1 MLLVLLVAP
10 LDNIEY
16 FTTSDKSLSQGLNS
30 KMQPKKEENF
40 SDYAK
45 TLYSNSLVTGIPEI
59 VISHNWYLRIMRLVV
74 FVCCIVGFI
83 YQSLDFMDLYWKY
96 PTILDIQI
104 TRKGEIMMPALTA
117 CDANGIRLSKY
128 CQSYPCRK
136 VEQEHR
142 FCRCYP
148 EGRYCNKRKLYPH
161 VKIPLRMDDI
171 SQTVFLSQSE
181 RAHMMPQKESFIPS
195 CVMKR
200 PPSMVIN
207 CGNLTVS
214 PACSNRV
221 MEPTACFSIN
231 SLYMKPHEKPR
242 NISVSTVIELALFSP
257 PYEYDPDLMI
267 MYKQLSLHS
276 PYSLSNPFTEGL
288 FLNSEKTYKVYVKQT
303 VKNLLKPPYDTNCFD
318 YLEAWK
324 KNGGKG
330 AMSESDCL
338 QLCKMEIQLK
348 KPGKCLSFNLWYPSN
363 EYRCPTGKR
372 WCEKEGRLLNS
383 SECYNKPGIDLQ
395 SQFED
400 ESCESQC
407 KPGCW

>member
-1 MLLVLLVAP
+1 M
-10 LDNIEY
+10 
-16 FTTSDKSLSQGLNS
+16 SS
-30 KMQPKKEENF
+30 KKEDNF
-40 SDYAK
+40 SEYAK

-59 VISHNWYLRIMRLVV
+59 VISHNWYVRIMRLVV

-117 CDANGIRLSKY
+117 CDANGY
-128 CQSYPCRK
+128 CITKFPAYKLGCPSIASLTLVGMLK
-136 VEQEHR
+136 KSVDSADVILK
-142 FCRCYP
+142 
-148 EGRYCNKRKLYPH
+148 EGIVTKRKLYPH
-161 VKIPLRMDDI
+161 IKIPLRMDDI

-181 RAHMMPQKESFIPS
+181 RAHMMPEKESFLPS

-242 NISVSTVIELALFSP
+242 NISVSTVIEMELFSP
-257 PYEYDPDLMI
+257 PSEYDPDLMV

-276 PYSLSNPFTEGL
+276 PYSLSNP
-288 FLNSEKTYKVYVKQT
+288 S
-303 VKNLLKPPYDTNCFD
+303 LK
-318 YLEAWK
+318 
-324 KNGGKG
+324 
-330 AMSESDCL
+330 DC
-338 QLCKMEIQLK
+338 
-348 KPGKCLSFNLWYPSN
+348 S
-363 EYRCPTGKR
+363 
-372 WCEKEGRLLNS
+372 
-383 SECYNKPGIDLQ
+383 
-395 SQFED
+395 
-400 ESCESQC
+400 
-407 KPGCW
+407 